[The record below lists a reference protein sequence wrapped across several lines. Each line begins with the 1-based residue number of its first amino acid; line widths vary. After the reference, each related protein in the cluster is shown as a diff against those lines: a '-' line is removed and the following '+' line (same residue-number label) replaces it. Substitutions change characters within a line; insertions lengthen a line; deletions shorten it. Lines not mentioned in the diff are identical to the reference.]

1 MTGSTQ
7 AAPDRG
13 GRSGAFKFNW
23 LKQVT
28 RTPGL
33 TATQLYAAT
42 EAFNKADE
50 HGRDIFLGYES
61 LAATTGMGKTSA
73 RLALKSL
80 VDLGL
85 LRRTARGGR
94 SGDGRKWASAYELTF
109 SISMSATQ
117 ANRDAPAT
125 DSPLTV
131 DPVEESASTVSG
143 LPVETD
149 VNRQSSVPQPSDPH
163 ASTVSGLLPNKP
175 APINPLPIDPLAGGV
190 ALVDTGAS
198 ARETTA
204 IRPASIFVEKNQPF
218 IPEDKKTTAPRYA
231 EWQHLLRRDLIVEL
245 EDIAQQIVDENNL
258 AGLTDLADDA
268 VRSTVD
274 WLLTAYS
281 ESTRPQTRNGIHIWL
296 MEIRPEPDVPLF
308 QSVLSTL
315 HRRAS

>member
-1 MTGSTQ
+1 MTGTTP

-13 GRSGAFKFNW
+13 ERSGAFKFNW

-61 LAATTGMGKTSA
+61 LAATTGMGTASA
-73 RLALKSL
+73 KRALKSL
-80 VDLGL
+80 CELGL
-85 LRRTARGGR
+85 IQRTARGGR
-94 SGDGRKWASAYELTF
+94 SGDGRKWASSYELTF
-109 SISMSATQ
+109 S
-117 ANRDAPAT
+117 RDHRAH
-125 DSPLTV
+125 V
-131 DPVEESASTVSG
+131 DPVDEPVSTDHG
-143 LPVETD
+143 EHVEAD
-149 VNRQSSVPQPSDPH
+149 VNGSSECSQGINPVPQGITGDH
-163 ASTVSGLLPNKP
+163 
-175 APINPLPIDPLAGGV
+175 PINPLTTNPLPISPLAGGV
-190 ALVDTGAS
+190 ALVNAGAG

-204 IRPASIFVEKNQPF
+204 IRPASIFIEKEQAF
-218 IPEDKKTTAPRYA
+218 IPEDKKTNSNRYA
-231 EWQHLLRRDLIVEL
+231 EWSHLLRRDLIVEL

-268 VRSTVD
+268 VQSTVE

>member
-1 MTGSTQ
+1 MTGTTPPP
-7 AAPDRG
+7 PDRG
-13 GRSGAFKFNW
+13 ERSGAFKFNW

-42 EAFNKADE
+42 AAFNKADE
-50 HGRDIFLGYES
+50 YGRDIFLGYES

-109 SISMSATQ
+109 S
-117 ANRDAPAT
+117 T

-143 LPVETD
+143 LPVESY
-149 VNRQSSVPQPSDPH
+149 VNRQSSAPQPSVQRS
-163 ASTVSGLLPNKP
+163 STVSGLLPNKP

-190 ALVDTGAS
+190 ALVNAGAG

-218 IPEDKKTTAPRYA
+218 IPEDKKNTAPRYA